1 MKITINN
8 LLNTLGTNMN
18 KNMKLFIIGKNIS
31 DVRKSKNLSQKKL
44 AELVEKSRNYIG
56 MIERGESN
64 LPTST
69 LIDIAK
75 ALNVH
80 PKTFFEF

>member
-18 KNMKLFIIGKNIS
+18 KNMKLFLIGKNIS

-69 LIDIAK
+69 LIDIANAFK
-75 ALNVH
+75 CSS
-80 PKTFFEF
+80 

>member
-1 MKITINN
+1 
-8 LLNTLGTNMN
+8 MN
-18 KNMKLFIIGKNIS
+18 KKTILPIIGKNIS
-31 DVRKSKNLSQKKL
+31 DVRKSKNLSQEKL
-44 AELVEKSRNYIG
+44 AELVGKSRNYIG

-64 LPTST
+64 VPTST

>member
-1 MKITINN
+1 MVHQYLK
-8 LLNTLGTNMN
+8 
-18 KNMKLFIIGKNIS
+18 KIGKNIS
-31 DVRKSKNLSQKKL
+31 DVRKSKNLSQEKL
-44 AELVEKSRNYIG
+44 AELVGKSRNYIG

-64 LPTST
+64 VPTST